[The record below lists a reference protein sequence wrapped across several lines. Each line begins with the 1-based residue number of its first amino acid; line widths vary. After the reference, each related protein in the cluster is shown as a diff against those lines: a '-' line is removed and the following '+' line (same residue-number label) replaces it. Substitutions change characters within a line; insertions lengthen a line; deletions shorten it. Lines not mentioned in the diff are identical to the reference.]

1 MKAVR
6 PVIPAVLEQH
16 LEDAAF
22 CWLRRQGGLWSPL
35 FAREHL
41 GRVDRLLDAHLEGLR
56 VAGAAAVAPALH
68 NLQRWKTADEAFVST
83 YVLAHTPDDGAL
95 AALEQE
101 LEQAPDMA
109 QGAAA
114 ALLWAGDEAALP
126 LMQRWWRSGRAVLRR
141 AAVPAAMRHP
151 RVNRDTVILDAEK
164 DADDALR
171 ARALRAAGEWR
182 LAVHADRLRSALDD
196 VSPRCRFEAAC
207 ALSLLG
213 DATAAAR
220 IPMDLQDLHDSTRRR
235 AVLAWA
241 RGTDHATFA
250 AAFSRYASD
259 ERWQRDLIWALTF
272 RGDVAGLA
280 QLCHWLEFPAYARLA
295 GYAIAHITGV
305 DLEAAGLCREDQ
317 DDVHD
322 PVHARADGDDADEA
336 ADDVQSEPESHDE
349 DDGLPEPDP
358 ERLSAWVRSSAA
370 VNSLAGR
377 SYVAGELLVSAQP
390 DAPVA
395 RTLPQLWQIAYVR
408 CQRGEAGALSTLCAP
423 VLGAGW

>member
-56 VAGAAAVAPALH
+56 VAGTAAVAPALQ

-83 YVLAHTPDDGAL
+83 YVLAHTHDPGAL

-101 LEQAPDMA
+101 LEQTPDMT

-114 ALLWAGDEAALP
+114 ALLWAGDDAAMP
-126 LMQRWWRSGRAVLRR
+126 LMQRWWRSGRAALRR

-151 RVNRDTVILDAEK
+151 RVNRDTVILDAQQ
-164 DADDALR
+164 DADEALR
-171 ARALRAAGEWR
+171 ARAWRAVGEWR
-182 LAVHADRLRSALDD
+182 LTAHTDRLRGALDD
-196 VSPRCRFEAAC
+196 ASPRCRFEAAC

-220 IPMDLQDLHDSTRRR
+220 IPTDLQHLQDSTRRR
-235 AVLAWA
+235 AILAWA
-241 RGTDHATFA
+241 RGTDHASFA
-250 AAFSRYASD
+250 SAFNRHASD
-259 ERWQRDLIWALTF
+259 ERWHRDLIWALTF
-272 RGDVAGLA
+272 RGDLAGLA

-305 DLEAAGLCREDQ
+305 DLEAAGLCREDEEEAPAHA
-317 DDVHD
+317 HD
-322 PVHARADGDDADEA
+322 DDADEPS
-336 ADDVQSEPESHDE
+336 DDVQSEPESHDE
-349 DDGLPEPDP
+349 DEGLPEPDP
-358 ERLSAWVRSSAA
+358 ERLSAWVRGSAA
-370 VNSLAGR
+370 VSSLAGR

-408 CQRGEAGALSTLCAP
+408 CQRGEAGALSALCAP